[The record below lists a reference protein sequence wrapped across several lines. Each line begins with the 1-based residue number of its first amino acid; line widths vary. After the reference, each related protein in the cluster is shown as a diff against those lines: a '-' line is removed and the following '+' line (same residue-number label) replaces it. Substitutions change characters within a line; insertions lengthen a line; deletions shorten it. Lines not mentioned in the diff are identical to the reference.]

1 MCKFASYQIKIKQ
14 LLCRKV
20 LTCMLSSFQETQ
32 LCKAW
37 WDHTASK
44 KEPRSTDYT
53 SSVQLWFKLKLEW
66 NFYVPDKKL
75 LMEARLH
82 GWILVDHKNSQWS
95 QIGELEKEISAKV
108 CLFEKRN
115 IQSNLYLQDM
125 HTNVWFV
132 NTSCLY
138 HLCFFWVIMSK
149 HQPLIA
155 IFFLNVI

>member
-108 CLFEKRN
+108 CLFEKEIFNQICIYRTCTPMYG
-115 IQSNLYLQDM
+115 LL
-125 HTNVWFV
+125 T
-132 NTSCLY
+132 
-138 HLCFFWVIMSK
+138 
-149 HQPLIA
+149 PLAFI
-155 IFFLNVI
+155 ICVSFG